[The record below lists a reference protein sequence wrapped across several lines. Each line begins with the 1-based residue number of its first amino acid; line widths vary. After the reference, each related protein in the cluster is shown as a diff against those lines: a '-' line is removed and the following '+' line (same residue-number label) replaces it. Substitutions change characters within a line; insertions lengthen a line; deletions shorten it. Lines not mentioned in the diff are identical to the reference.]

1 MHGQHA
7 GLSRFLIVF
16 TVTILCLTAA
26 AARAQ
31 FFDPEGFGVRSS
43 AMGGVGIASAQNG
56 EAIYHNPAL
65 LGLSEDW
72 TITLAG
78 ETRSE
83 DVSGSTFPF
92 VNPGSS
98 GQIALHQ
105 ASLVV
110 PVNHTL
116 SFGVLAGR
124 AMHPVLNEDDWDGGM
139 MMYSFSVGV
148 QPQEHFCLGAAY
160 NIWSGSYSRE
170 SSGSPYEQLASNVD
184 YMFQDTEVTY
194 SGNGLTLGVAVP
206 LMIPRTSH
214 QLTFAG
220 MFRPGI
226 NLESDGGFVY
236 SAFGANDYLDY
247 DRLTPLG
254 TAYGLGVQW
263 LGWNRLTVTVDG
275 EWRYDHSIN
284 RIYAAPAADG
294 GASLPGISDQ
304 YASDTSRQFRFG
316 AEYLIPWDVAVIN
329 LRGGYRYHEL
339 PMSSDDDPNV
349 VATVLTGGLGI
360 DFDSFSINAAYEHEQ
375 YDQSYHYWE
384 YWLHQS
390 VDGSRDYT
398 FTTFWLGMTVAISD
412 FF

>member
-1 MHGQHA
+1 MHGQHN
-7 GLSRFLIVF
+7 GLSRFVIV
-16 TVTILCLTAA
+16 LTMISLSLAA
-26 AARAQ
+26 SSALAQ
-31 FFDPEGFGVRSS
+31 FYDRDGLGVRSA
-43 AMGGVGIASAQNG
+43 AMGGAGIAAAQNG
-56 EAIYHNPAL
+56 EAIHYNPAL

-83 DVSGSTFPF
+83 DVSGSEYPYR
-92 VNPGSS
+92 NPGS
-98 GQIALHQ
+98 GGRFALHQ

-110 PVNHTL
+110 PVNHAL

-124 AMHPVLNEDDWDGGM
+124 TMHPVLNEDDWEGGM

-148 QPQEHFCLGAAY
+148 QPHEHFCLGAAF
-160 NIWSGSYSRE
+160 NIWTGSYFRE
-170 SSGSPYEQLASNVD
+170 SSGSPDDQMVSSVD

-194 SGNGLTLGVAVP
+194 SRNDLTFGMAVP
-206 LMIPRTSH
+206 LTIPQTSH

-226 NLESDGGFVY
+226 NLESKGGVVY
-236 SAFGANDYLDY
+236 SAFGANDYLEY
-247 DRLTPLG
+247 DRSTPLG
-254 TAYGLGVQW
+254 TAYGLGIKW
-263 LGWNRLTVTVDG
+263 RGWDRLTVAADG

-284 RIYAAPAADG
+284 RVYAHPAPDG
-294 GASLPGISDQ
+294 TANLQGMRDR
-304 YASDTSRQFRFG
+304 YESDTSRQFRVG

-339 PMSSDDDPNV
+339 PISSDDDPNV
-349 VATVLTGGLGI
+349 VANVFTGGLGV
-360 DFDSFSINAAYEHEQ
+360 DFDHFSINAAYENEQ
-375 YDQSYHYWE
+375 YEQSYHYWD
-384 YWLHQS
+384 YWMQQS
-390 VDGSRDYT
+390 VDGSREFT